1 MLATAAAVGILA
13 LWPATAAP
21 AVPRSGV
28 AYPVSRSLPGPARG
42 YQRAGEPG
50 CEQELERAARSGG
63 PRLVIV
69 GASFTAGVGS
79 GPGRSWAVLLARYLR
94 WDGVVYGV
102 PGAGY
107 VRAGAGRR
115 GPVAAEIARVGLR
128 ALHPALVIVQ
138 AGHDDIGVPPGLERR
153 RVAQAVAMIQ
163 AEAPQARIVLLTVFA
178 GRSPRAAA
186 YRTDQAIVQ
195 AARSADRTVIII
207 DPLAAGWTY
216 SRVRDGLHPTAAGS
230 AWIAGRVAAILR
242 EHGVR
247 PVPAGPGRHAIICD
261 TATAQLRRRSG
272 QGRVCGPGRPG
283 SQGRQ
288 PESHQRPAGRGRWI
302 GAGWLGKT
310 GRSVG
315 AGWLGKTGRSVGAGW
330 LGKNSL
336 GPDRPAVALGY
347 LADDGQP
354 EAGAGDSAGLR
365 RAVEAVEHVGQVGG
379 RDPGSVIAHG
389 ELAGVQAHLD
399 RGARR
404 TEFRRVVQE
413 VPDRGLQPLGAAADY
428 ARLKVRGEDGLRPV
442 PAGAFQRGGDHLGE
456 VHLVRRGV

>member
-1 MLATAAAVGILA
+1 MLATAAAVSILA

-28 AYPVSRSLPGPARG
+28 AYSVVRSQPGPAPG

-50 CEQELERAARSGG
+50 CEQELERVARPGG

-79 GPGRSWAVLLARYLR
+79 GPGRSWAVLLARHLR
-94 WDGVVYGV
+94 WDAVVYGV

-128 ALHPALVIVQ
+128 ALHPSLVIVQ
-138 AGHDDIGVPPGLERR
+138 AGHDDIGVSPGLERR
-153 RVAQAVAMIQ
+153 RVEQAVALIQ

-186 YRTDQAIVQ
+186 DRTDQAIVQ

-230 AWIAGRVAAILR
+230 AWIAGRVEAILR

-247 PVPAGPGRHAIICD
+247 PAPA
-261 TATAQLRRRSG
+261 
-272 QGRVCGPGRPG
+272 VPGRP
-283 SQGRQ
+283 
-288 PESHQRPAGRGRWI
+288 
-302 GAGWLGKT
+302 
-310 GRSVG
+310 
-315 AGWLGKTGRSVGAGW
+315 
-330 LGKNSL
+330 
-336 GPDRPAVALGY
+336 ALIC
-347 LADDGQP
+347 
-354 EAGAGDSAGLR
+354 DSAT
-365 RAVEAVEHVGQVGG
+365 A
-379 RDPGSVIAHG
+379 
-389 ELAGVQAHLD
+389 
-399 RGARR
+399 
-404 TEFRRVVQE
+404 
-413 VPDRGLQPLGAAADY
+413 
-428 ARLKVRGEDGLRPV
+428 
-442 PAGAFQRGGDHLGE
+442 
-456 VHLVRRGV
+456 